1 MHQAMGNIPS
11 KFIGGGIW
19 RWPDEGP
26 PFRERLK
33 KLYGGEMEE
42 RISEILND
50 CLKRLDKIK
59 VEDDTDLWAIKMGIM
74 VAVSMAATDAY
85 DIEQQM
91 IEQMEKEIA
100 EGGTDA

>member
-1 MHQAMGNIPS
+1 
-11 KFIGGGIW
+11 
-19 RWPDEGP
+19 
-26 PFRERLK
+26 
-33 KLYGGEMEE
+33 MEE